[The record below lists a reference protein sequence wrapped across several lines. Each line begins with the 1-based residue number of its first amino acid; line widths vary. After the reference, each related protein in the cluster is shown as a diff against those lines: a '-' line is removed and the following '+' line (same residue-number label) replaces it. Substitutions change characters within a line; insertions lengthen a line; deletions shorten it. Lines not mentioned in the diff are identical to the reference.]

1 MAGEGMFTDIPVE
14 IGVVFEGERI
24 RKQSMH
30 AELGGPSVSEK
41 FELLEV
47 VPSGDITDGTV
58 HLIGPDLADME
69 PGTVTPFAI
78 HIRAAGA
85 SLEGDMES
93 VMERRIHDFCNW
105 IEGFMHLNQRNAI
118 WLRADKRSVG
128 KGLSLRHVGIVLA
141 RLYKSALPIIDEI
154 EVTLITDPGEVRARY
169 ARALGIYEQRDARS
183 RGMTDEDVDVFYG
196 CSLCQSFAPSHV
208 CVITPQRYANCGAI
222 GWLDG
227 RAAAR
232 VDPKGPIYEIPKGE
246 CLDPI
251 AGEYEGVN
259 LVVREKSLS
268 DISRVQLY
276 TAFGYP
282 HTSCGCFECT
292 TFYVPECDGL
302 GIVNRDFR
310 GSTPTGLT
318 FGTIADSTGGG
329 RQVEG
334 FHGLSYEYMR
344 SPRFLQG
351 SGGWERV
358 VWMPAAVRAQL
369 KEYIPDGLRERI
381 ATEEDVTSVEA
392 LMDFLRSREH
402 PILSTREQAP
412 AIPESVEQSPGR
424 AVLPAKTGAGQNPG
438 TGVVVTFR
446 NVTIRADRIF
456 VNRKMP

>member
-1 MAGEGMFTDIPVE
+1 MADGMFSDIPVE

-30 AELGGPSVSEK
+30 AELGGPSVAQK
-41 FELLEV
+41 FEILQV
-47 VPSGDITDGTV
+47 VPAGVVKDGDVTLT
-58 HLIGPDLADME
+58 GPDLGEMEKGSVHPFGIVVRVSGKGLEEDME
-69 PGTVTPFAI
+69 G
-78 HIRAAGA
+78 
-85 SLEGDMES
+85 

-105 IEGFMHLNQRNAI
+105 IEGFMHLNQRNSI
-118 WLRADKRSVG
+118 WVRADARSVA
-128 KGLSLRHVGIVLA
+128 KGLSLRHVGAVLI
-141 RLYKSALPIIDEI
+141 RLYRSALPIIEEMD
-154 EVTLITDPGEVRARY
+154 VTLITDPAEVAARY
-169 ARALGIYEQRDARS
+169 GEITAIYEERDART

-196 CSLCQSFAPSHV
+196 CSLCQSFAPAHV

-232 VDPKGPIYEIPKGE
+232 VDPKGPIYEIAKGA
-246 CLDPI
+246 CLDPV

-259 LVVREKSLS
+259 EVVKEKSLS

-302 GIVNRDFR
+302 GIVHRDFR
-310 GSTPTGLT
+310 DQTPTGLT
-318 FGTIADSTGGG
+318 FGSIADSTGGG

-351 SGGWERV
+351 SGGWERI
-358 VWMPAAVRAQL
+358 VWMPKAVKEQL
-369 KEYIPDGLRERI
+369 RDYIPAELADKI
-381 ATEEDVTSVEA
+381 ATEDDVTTVDGLLA
-392 LMDFLRSREH
+392 FLAARNH
-402 PILSTREQAP
+402 PITAR
-412 AIPESVEQSPGR
+412 
-424 AVLPAKTGAGQNPG
+424 PG
-438 TGVVVTFR
+438 TAHHADLPEHHAAGTPRPADPAPGGPRSDGGVVVTFR
-446 NVTIRADRIF
+446 NVTIKADRIF
-456 VNRKMP
+456 VNRRGG